1 MERCSRDGCPAFE
14 PEVEVEVE
22 VEVVNEIVK
31 SGIEGPWWARMGA
44 GVPSCE
50 TWTPSYARC
59 GDAPED
65 EDEDG
70 DGDEGTSVLRYRA
83 DNARVEGWV
92 VVSGDTDTD
101 TRLDLKAEVRSCAL
115 RSTPNTILE
124 PDGWVA

>member
-1 MERCSRDGCPAFE
+1 VFE
-14 PEVEVEVE
+14 PEVEEEDAAEGWEVE
-22 VEVVNEIVK
+22 VNEIVK
-31 SGIEGPWWARMGA
+31 SGMEGPWWARMGA

-50 TWTPSYARC
+50 TCTPSYARC

-65 EDEDG
+65 EDEDGDG